1 MTLVTSH
8 LNKMWTEISSS
19 VPHYLHVG
27 LLLSPIIYKRLLKV
41 LCPVKCLFVKAD
53 FLKKKNILCVIFF
66 TKFIFQNVFFSHF
79 LVLCINVLYTYITLS
94 YRYFR
99 ASISSGTVL
108 NYLVTVVTIDT

>member
-53 FLKKKNILCVIFF
+53 FLKKKYSLRHIFYKIHF
-66 TKFIFQNVFFSHF
+66 SKCIFQSLSSVVYQCTVHVHNPKLSVFP
-79 LVLCINVLYTYITLS
+79 CQ
-94 YRYFR
+94 
-99 ASISSGTVL
+99 
-108 NYLVTVVTIDT
+108 YL